1 MTTLTQTA
9 YLTRKL
15 INIGVILLIAG
26 VTLVAALGL
35 FRSFWQKM
43 FPPPPPPPT
52 QAFGILS
59 VPNAQ
64 NNLATPSGQISYTL
78 ETVDGALPAL
88 PPTLKVYFMPRPGPS
103 FGSFERMQAQAG
115 RLGFTDIPQRIGAT
129 AWRFGDKTNP
139 LRVLDIDE
147 VSGNFRLTYNFLS
160 DQSLFGEKN
169 FASTDQAV
177 GEARSFF
184 ENLGVLSEDFRAGQP
199 TVYFYKLEAGVLVPA
214 TSLAS
219 AEAIGV
225 TFNRKEMDAMP
236 VVSPDFKQGL
246 LSVILSGSS
255 DTKKKILEA
264 RYLTVP
270 VDWENFATYAPLSS
284 ADAWERLRWGRAIY
298 ASLPSPMA
306 KGITIRKVYVAYL
319 DPYPSQSYL
328 QPVMVFSDEK
338 GFITYVPLTAQ

>member
-15 INIGVILLIAG
+15 VNIGVILLIAG
-26 VTLVAALGL
+26 VTLWLILGL
-35 FRSFWQKM
+35 AGSFWQKL
-43 FPPPPPPPT
+43 FPAPPPPPT
-52 QAFGILS
+52 RAFGILP

-64 NNLATPSGQISYTL
+64 NNLATPSGQINYTL
-78 ETVDGALPAL
+78 ETVDGTLPIL
-88 PPTLKVYFMPRPGPS
+88 PPILKVYFMPRPGPS
-103 FGSFERMQAQAG
+103 FGSFERMQSQAG
-115 RLGFTDIPQRIGAT
+115 RLGFRDIPQRIGAT
-129 AWRFGDKTNP
+129 AWRFVDKDNP

-169 FASTDQAV
+169 FTATDQAV
-177 GEARSFF
+177 SEARSFF
-184 ENLGVLSEDFRAGQP
+184 ENLGVLSADFKTSQP
-199 TVYFYKLEAGVLVPA
+199 AIYFYKLEAGALVPA
-214 TSLAS
+214 TSIAS

-225 TFNRKEMDAMP
+225 TFSRGEIDTMP

-246 LSVILSGSS
+246 QSVILSSSS
-255 DTKKKILEA
+255 DTKKKVLEA

-284 ADAWERLRWGRAIY
+284 PDAWERLRSGRAVY
-298 ASLPSPMA
+298 ASLPNPMT
-306 KGITIRKVYVAYL
+306 KNIIIRKVYVAYL
-319 DPYPSQSYL
+319 DSYPSQSYF

-338 GFITYVPLTAQ
+338 GFMAYVPLTAQ